1 MTGALAN
8 KIFTQK
14 DFFESFDIFEFFI
27 LFLIS
32 TKFCELKK
40 KKKKYETPENLI
52 SIKSIC

>member
-32 TKFCELKK
+32 TKFCELKN
-40 KKKKYETPENLI
+40 ETPENLI